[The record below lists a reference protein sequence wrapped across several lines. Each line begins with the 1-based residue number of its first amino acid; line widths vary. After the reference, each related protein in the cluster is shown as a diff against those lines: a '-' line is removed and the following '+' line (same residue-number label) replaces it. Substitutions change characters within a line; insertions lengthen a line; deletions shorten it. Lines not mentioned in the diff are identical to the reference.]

1 MVAADLAVEELLVV
15 GVAGRTDVLADDR
28 ALLPVVAPEPL
39 DVEVPEVPEVFEVPE
54 VLDVAAAVP
63 LVVALLAVALVG
75 MTALMAIPVPR
86 AVATPM
92 LSEAARARP
101 RGAACGRRL
110 R

>member
-28 ALLPVVAPEPL
+28 VVLPVVAPEPL
-39 DVEVPEVPEVFEVPE
+39 DAVVFVVFVVFE
-54 VLDVAAAVP
+54 VAAAVP

-75 MTALMAIPVPR
+75 MTALIAIPVPR

>member
-28 ALLPVVAPEPL
+28 VVLPVVAPEPL
-39 DVEVPEVPEVFEVPE
+39 DAVVFVVFVVFEVFE
-54 VLDVAAAVP
+54 VAAAVP

-75 MTALMAIPVPR
+75 MTALIAIPVPR

>member
-28 ALLPVVAPEPL
+28 AVLPVVAPEPL
-39 DVEVPEVPEVFEVPE
+39 DAVVFV
-54 VLDVAAAVP
+54 VAAAVP

-75 MTALMAIPVPR
+75 MTALFAIPVPR